1 MHHIIYVSQASKA
14 FSPLGL
20 ATLLTESRGGNEQRD
35 VSGALVYGAG
45 HFMQVLEGESDMVNA
60 LYNRIARDPR
70 HQNVCKLADKAIEKR
85 LFAYWSMAFDE
96 VSADQFKEL
105 LSYFSPEQLAGQLVT
120 TSSTDKLLLDRL
132 KEMVCA

>member
-20 ATLLTESRGGNEQRD
+20 VTPLIESRGGNEQRD

-45 HFMQVLEGESDMVNA
+45 QFMQVIEGESHMANA

-70 HQNVCKLADKAIEKR
+70 H
-85 LFAYWSMAFDE
+85 
-96 VSADQFKEL
+96 
-105 LSYFSPEQLAGQLVT
+105 
-120 TSSTDKLLLDRL
+120 
-132 KEMVCA
+132 